1 MLGKPGRKARA
12 AVFGVVAVGMCGVLA
27 ACSSVKFGSAAI
39 VGDQRITVSSLD
51 TQVTNLQ
58 AEAKPFGSQVQLTAA
73 GMPAAVLSW
82 LIRFQI
88 SDQVSAAAGISV
100 SQAQAQQGL
109 ASINSQVE
117 QVAQQDGLSNPQVVL
132 VNAGITQEMLPDLG
146 MFQAQETAFA
156 EKANGGKLPTTSAE
170 SNSVQTALT
179 KAQCSAAKTLNIQV
193 NPQFG
198 RLDYSQY
205 TVVPVTDTL
214 SRPAG
219 VPSPADTTGLAPAC

>member
-1 MLGKPGRKARA
+1 VFGKPGRRA
-12 AVFGVVAVGMCGVLA
+12 SAVALGVLCVSTCAVLA
-27 ACSSVKFGSAAI
+27 ACSPVKMGSAAI

-58 AEAKPFGSQVQLTAA
+58 AEAKTYGNQVQLTTAE
-73 GMPAAVLSW
+73 MPAAVLSW

-88 SDQVSAAAGISV
+88 SDQMTVAAGISV
-100 SQAQAQQGL
+100 SEAQVQAGL
-109 ASINSQVE
+109 ASINSQVQ
-117 QVAQQDGLSNPQVVL
+117 QVAQEDGLSNPQVVL
-132 VNAGITQEMLPDLG
+132 VNAGVSPQMLPDLG
-146 MFQAQETAFA
+146 RLQAQETAFA
-156 EKANGGKLPTTSAE
+156 EKANGGKLPTTTAE
-170 SNSVQTALT
+170 SNKVQTALT
-179 KAQCSAAKTLNIQV
+179 KAQCSAAKSLNIQV